1 MARSQRPTAA
11 YLEEE
16 LEFSVREKG
25 RERHLPIIR
34 KLLGWDGGTGTTCEA
49 AAREFGLTRERV
61 RQIVRAWISRFAGEK
76 AVLLHRAI
84 RFIARRAPAMAN
96 ELEAALVHEGI
107 MRTPF
112 RLESLWA
119 TACWFDINPGWA
131 VHQWNGVRFVAKTTD
146 LEAIRNFHV
155 EARRGISHFGVTNK
169 AYVMAGLPVEA
180 SAGFADLCCSLL
192 QDLHWLDDQHEWFW
206 LPTARNPL
214 EKRLAKVLRA
224 VPQVNIEVAR
234 AGVLRDRHMD
244 GVDLPVEV
252 FRSLC
257 GLLPWCHVEG
267 EIVVAGQKPSP
278 ST

>member
-1 MARSQRPTAA
+1 MCECRLLLCFFFFNDTATTEIYTLSLHDA
-11 YLEEE
+11 LPISYLEEE

-61 RQIVRAWISRFAGEK
+61 RQIVRAWISRLAGEK

-119 TACWFDINPGWA
+119 TACWS
-131 VHQWNGVRFVAKTTD
+131 
-146 LEAIRNFHV
+146 
-155 EARRGISHFGVTNK
+155 IS
-169 AYVMAGLPVEA
+169 
-180 SAGFADLCCSLL
+180 
-192 QDLHWLDDQHEWFW
+192 
-206 LPTARNPL
+206 
-214 EKRLAKVLRA
+214 
-224 VPQVNIEVAR
+224 IR
-234 AGVLRDRHMD
+234 AGRFTSGMAF
-244 GVDLPVEV
+244 G
-252 FRSLC
+252 S
-257 GLLPWCHVEG
+257 
-267 EIVVAGQKPSP
+267 
-278 ST
+278 